1 MITTATTNSW
11 VAPAQNFGQLN
22 GYLRKKSKN
31 QHWQKR
37 WFEANDHYLTYYK
50 DQNSEK
56 LLACIDLRLVA
67 EIDIGD
73 GTSNPDI
80 GCFYIKLAGR
90 TYVMKAKNDEMAQQ
104 WVDGLRARQGGY
116 KSYES
121 NKAVVLSSLEDL
133 SQKKEEKLNKEG
145 FTFKANES
153 LSTSS
158 SSSISTSSRNSV
170 SKSNKSLF
178 GLLLCTCC
186 YGSQMPSN
194 EVEMKDQHKTNND
207 QLQKQHSSSLSSN
220 PAVKKAEDNISIISS
235 SPIKAKSSD
244 IVVTQPEAIKIV

>member
-1 MITTATTNSW
+1 MIINSW

-22 GYLRKKSKN
+22 GYLRKKNKN

-67 EIDIGD
+67 EIDVGD
-73 GTSNPDI
+73 GTPRPDI

-90 TYVMKAKNDEMAQQ
+90 TYVMKAKSDEMAQQ

-116 KSYES
+116 KSYEA

-133 SQKKEEKLNKEG
+133 SQKRSEKLNKEG
-145 FTFKANES
+145 FAFKANES

-158 SSSISTSSRNSV
+158 SSSSSRNSV
-170 SKSNKSLF
+170 SRSNNSLF
-178 GLLLCTCC
+178 GLLSCTCC
-186 YGSQMPSN
+186 NARQIPSD
-194 EVEMKDQHKTNND
+194 EVEMKEQHKIKD
-207 QLQKQHSSSLSSN
+207 DVPQKSHSSSLSSN
-220 PAVKKAEDNISIISS
+220 QPAKKADDNISIINS
-235 SPIKAKSSD
+235 SPAKAKSSD
-244 IVVTQPEAIKIV
+244 LVVTQPETIKIV